1 MTCNFQPPIIPS
13 DEENGVAVVVG
24 GGGICD
30 EEAQRR
36 FDAAQ
41 GTLHIPEVFLKNG
54 FPLSF
59 W

>member
-13 DEENGVAVVVG
+13 DEENGVTVVVV
-24 GGGICD
+24 GGICD

-41 GTLHIPEVFLKNG
+41 GTLHIPEVILKNE

>member
-54 FPLSF
+54 FP
-59 W
+59 